1 MSIRRVNYIWAMV
14 EKSLHDA
21 TKMWYSRP
29 GDILEAPVDGYI
41 IDIVRGDLLI
51 EIQTGNFSA
60 IRRKLSRLIREHSV
74 RLVHPVSQQKW
85 IVRLNVDGETVT
97 SRRRSPKRGRVEDV
111 FFELVYMPT
120 LIRDQNLS
128 LEVLLV
134 HSEDVLIDDGRGSW
148 RRRRWSIHDR
158 RLIDV
163 VNSRLFSEPADFR
176 ELLPTSLPDKFTT
189 KELGE
194 ELRLRPI
201 AAQKMVYCMR
211 KMGTIESV
219 GKRGRSLLY
228 SVPR

>member
-1 MSIRRVNYIWAMV
+1 MV

-21 TKMWYSRP
+21 TKTWYSRP

-41 IDIVRGDLLI
+41 VDIVRGDLLI

-60 IRRKLSRLIREHSV
+60 IRRKLSKLIKEHPV
-74 RLVHPVSQQKW
+74 RLVHPVSQRKW
-85 IVRLNVDGETVT
+85 IVRLDADGETVT

-120 LIRDQNLS
+120 LIMNPNLS

-163 VNSRLFSEPADFR
+163 VDSRLFSEPADFR
-176 ELLPTSLPDKFTT
+176 ELIPTSLHDKFTT

-194 ELRLRPI
+194 ELSLRPVTS
-201 AAQKMVYCMR
+201 QKMVYCLR
-211 KMGTIESV
+211 KMGSIEAV
-219 GKRGRSLLY
+219 GKRGRSRLY
-228 SVPR
+228 SVPM